1 VPTDAATRRRILGE
15 SILQHHD
22 HAMLRP
28 DPARTIA
35 RPFLPGWPGDHPA
48 GGPARSEVI
57 INRILTLDDAGID
70 EQLEAIKQSLDER
83 HRDIDDMLRRRF
95 DEVAGLCPDPAGLD
109 DRRRRLIGGYFTEEY
124 AFEAAALFNPS
135 VVLHPDQ
142 EGAPEGSLRFVMSLR
157 GIGEGHVSSVSYR
170 TGLWTPGGSLELDP
184 LGKITQPPI
193 VEETKEDSSGRTCVR
208 LRFGE
213 CQSISETVLSPVLP
227 TQRQGIE
234 DLRLVRFTDDDGSV
248 TYYGTYTAFSGA
260 EAQSELLI
268 GTGFHSFAMHA
279 MSGDAVKAKGMALFP
294 RKIGGQYVMLGR
306 QDNENIWLL
315 TSDDILT
322 WNGGAKLIEPRY
334 AWEFVQVGN
343 CGSPIEID
351 EGWLVLTHGVGTVR
365 NYSIGACLLDRDDP
379 SRVIARTPKPILQP
393 SPDERDGY
401 VPNVVYSCGAMA
413 HGRDLLLPF
422 GVADSFTA
430 FATAKIDDLLAVME

>member
-1 VPTDAATRRRILGE
+1 ML
-15 SILQHHD
+15 LHHD

-28 DPARTIA
+28 DPARTVA
-35 RPFLPGWPGDHPA
+35 RPFLPGWPAGHPA

-57 INRILTLDDAGID
+57 IDRILTLDDAGVD
-70 EQLEAIKQSLDER
+70 AQLEAIKLSLDGR
-83 HRDIDDMLRRRF
+83 HRNIDKMLLRRF
-95 DEVAGLCPDPAGLD
+95 DDVAVMCPDAEKID

-142 EGAPEGSLRFVMSLR
+142 QGVAAGSLRFIMSLR
-157 GIGEGHVSSVSYR
+157 GIGEGHVSSVSFR
-170 TGLWTPGGSLELDP
+170 TGTWTPGGSLQIDP
-184 LGKITQPPI
+184 VGNITQPP
-193 VEETKEDSSGRTCVR
+193 VVEDSHADDSGRTCVK
-208 LRFGE
+208 LRFAE
-213 CQSISETVLSPVLP
+213 CHTVSETVVSPVLP

-234 DLRLVRFTDDDGSV
+234 DLRLVRFTDDDGTV

-260 EAQSELLI
+260 EARSELLV
-268 GTGFHSFAMHA
+268 GTGFDTLEMHQ
-279 MSGDAVKAKGMALFP
+279 MSGDGVQAKGMALFP
-294 RKIGGQYVMLGR
+294 RKIDGKYVMLGR

-322 WNGGAKLIEPRY
+322 WNGGIKLVAPRY

-365 NYSIGACLLDRDDP
+365 NYCIGACLLDRDDP
-379 SRVIARTPKPILQP
+379 SRVIARTPRPILEP

-430 FATAKIDDLLAVME
+430 FATAKIDDLLAAME

>member
-1 VPTDAATRRRILGE
+1 LNG
-15 SILQHHD
+15 SILLHHD

-28 DPARTIA
+28 DPSRTIA
-35 RPFLPGWPGDHPA
+35 RPFLPGWPGDHPSE
-48 GGPARSEVI
+48 PARSEVI
-57 INRILTLDDAGID
+57 IDRILTLDDAAVD
-70 EQLEAIKQSLDER
+70 EQLEAIKLSLDER
-83 HRDIDDMLRRRF
+83 HRDIDEMLLRRF
-95 DEVAGLCPDPAGLD
+95 DEVSGLCPDPEGLD
-109 DRRRRLIGGYFTEEY
+109 ERRRRLIGGYFTEEY

-142 EGAPEGSLRFVMSLR
+142 DGVAEGSLRFIMSLR

-170 TGLWTPGGSLELDP
+170 TGTWTPGGGLTVDP
-184 LGKITQPPI
+184 VGKITQAPT
-193 VEETKEDSSGRTCVR
+193 VTNSHDDGSGRVCVK
-208 LRFGE
+208 LHYTGCE
-213 CQSISETVLSPVLP
+213 SVSETVLSPVMP
-227 TQRQGIE
+227 SQRQGIE
-234 DLRLVRFTDDDGSV
+234 DVRLVRFTDDDGTV
-248 TYYGTYTAFSGA
+248 TYYGTYTAFSGGA
-260 EAQSELLI
+260 TQSELLV
-268 GTGFHSFAMHA
+268 GTGFHSFEMHT

-294 RKIGGQYVMLGR
+294 RKIDGKYVMLGR

-322 WNGGAKLIEPRY
+322 WNGGTKLLGPRY

-351 EGWLVLTHGVGTVR
+351 EGWLVFTHGVGTVR

-379 SRVIARTPKPILQP
+379 SRVIARTRKPILEP

-430 FATAKIDDLLAVME
+430 FATAKIDDLLAAME